1 MRRVETVRGSPFQ
14 VGYLKC
20 SHRELSG
27 GGGGQAGRA
36 PVTKTPRC
44 DSHSCLSLLCSVA
57 VTRWTDART
66 DGRTD
71 GRTRIQRLQLCSA
84 NRGARRA
91 NCDAADAMPR
101 RSRRRHEII
110 TQTPKPKRRRARAQQ
125 QRMQTPGEQER
136 FRVATALVAEWQ
148 C

>member
-36 PVTKTPRC
+36 PVTKTPR
-44 DSHSCLSLLCSVA
+44 LSPLLCRSHTV
-57 VTRWTDART
+57 

-91 NCDAADAMPR
+91 NCDAADAADAMPR

-125 QRMQTPGEQER
+125 QRKQTPGELER